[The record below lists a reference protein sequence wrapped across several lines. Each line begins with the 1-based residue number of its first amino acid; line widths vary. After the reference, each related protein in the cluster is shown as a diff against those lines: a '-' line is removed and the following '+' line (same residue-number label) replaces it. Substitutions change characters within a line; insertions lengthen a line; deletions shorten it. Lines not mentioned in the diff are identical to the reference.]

1 MKRNPLIYSSLVI
14 VLMTIAGC
22 KKSFL
27 DQQPYN
33 ANIVQSE
40 FYTTVDQCNNST
52 KVAYRFVDWDS
63 WWQTQNWRY
72 LAGEAASDNA
82 WIGNTYQSTH
92 ASWDA
97 VAHYTIDAGN
107 DRAEGHWVML
117 YKAIGIWN
125 STIEGITGSS
135 IDENSKKQFIAE
147 LKFLRAWNYFDLVR
161 NWGGVPIVT
170 KVLSPNEHVARSTVK
185 EVYDFII
192 NDLKEASAVLPK
204 KSQYPATDRS
214 RASKGAA
221 LTLLAKTYLY
231 TEDWAN
237 AEATAKQ
244 VIDLG
249 DYSLENSFGNLWS
262 YTYKNGGE
270 SIFEVQNASSQQPA
284 LPANGY
290 VIPMNSVADGGWGYI
305 SVTSDLENAFKSE
318 GDSIRLQWTINRHGL
333 PVIGDAN
340 TPKFDGRPY
349 TGTTTPVQSKSGRF
363 SRKRYIPKSQRPA
376 NGLYALNDMILRFA
390 DVLLIHA
397 EAAAMQNHTSEAL
410 SSLKKIRDRVSL
422 TTDMSLTGSNLI
434 NAVRKERR
442 LELALEGDRLYDL
455 RRWKDQNG
463 KPVIS
468 SIFGPNGSFVKYNT
482 VTSTDFFE
490 KNNLTEPQNKGFN
503 FNEATHM
510 LWPIPNSEVVA
521 SEGVVTQNPGY

>member
-1 MKRNPLIYSSLVI
+1 MKNKFLIYCSVIIASLAS
-14 VLMTIAGC
+14 TGC
-22 KKSFL
+22 KKSFI
-27 DQQPYN
+27 DQDPFN
-33 ANIVQSE
+33 ANIVQSQ
-40 FYTTVDQCNNST
+40 FYTTLDQCNNST
-52 KVAYRFVDWDS
+52 KVSYRYVDWDS
-63 WWQTQNWRY
+63 WWQTQNWRF
-72 LAGEAASDNA
+72 LSGEAASDNA

-125 STIEGITGSS
+125 AAIQGIEGAP

-147 LKFLRAWNYFDLVR
+147 LRFLRAWNYFDLVR

-170 KVLSPNEHVARSTVK
+170 KILSPSQHVARSTAK

-192 NDLKEASAVLPK
+192 NDLKEVAVVLPK
-204 KSQYPATDRS
+204 KSQYPATDKF

-231 TEDWAN
+231 AEDWAN
-237 AEATAKQ
+237 AETTAKQ

-249 DYSLENSFGNLWS
+249 DYNLESSFSNLWS
-262 YTYKNGGE
+262 YIYKNGME
-270 SIFEVQNASSQQPA
+270 SVFEVQNASSQQPA

-290 VIPMNSVADGGWGYI
+290 VVPMNSVADGGWGYI

-333 PVIGDAN
+333 PVAGDPN
-340 TPKFDGRPY
+340 NIKFDGRPY
-349 TGTTTPVQSKSGRF
+349 TGTGTASSKSGRF
-363 SRKRYIPKSQRPA
+363 SRKRYVPKAQRPA

-397 EAAAMQNHTSEAL
+397 EAAAMQNHSAEAL
-410 SSLKKIRDRVSL
+410 SSLKKIRDRVNLS
-422 TTDMSLTGSNLI
+422 TDMGLSGWNLI

-442 LELALEGDRLYDL
+442 LELAMEGDRLYDL
-455 RRWKDQNG
+455 RRWKDQSG
-463 KPVIS
+463 TPVIATV
-468 SIFGPNGSFVKYNT
+468 FGPNGSFVKYNT
-482 VTSTDFFE
+482 QVSTDFFE
-490 KNNLTEPQNKGFN
+490 VNNKTEPQNKGFN
-503 FNEATHM
+503 FNPSVHM
-510 LWPIPNSEVVA
+510 LWPIPNSEIIA
-521 SEGVVTQNPGY
+521 SEGTVKQNPGY